1 MFGKRLIHI
10 LIEAVFPSKCLIC
23 DSFIEQTENY
33 RHSPSKRDR
42 FFPATSINDLKSRE
56 DVAAPSLNLSF
67 HGLLADMVCPACLS
81 LFTPVLSPLCPDCG
95 VVFQSNAIDDH
106 QCEACIKA
114 PKRFHKAR
122 AFGIYDQ
129 SLMELIHCFK
139 YRGKI
144 QLARAFGAM
153 LLLTFLCFWN
163 EDDVDLIIPVPLHKK
178 RLHKRGFNQSY
189 LLIKTWESME
199 IEPYRLPHMER
210 GVLLRQRWT
219 EPQTRLGRKARIN
232 NIKDAFEVD
241 NSAKIHQK
249 HILLVDDVYTTGATA
264 DECSKTLLSSGA
276 ERVDVLT
283 LARAL

>member
-1 MFGKRLIHI
+1 MFGKRLIDI
-10 LIEAVFPSKCLIC
+10 LVEAVFPAKCLVC
-23 DSFIEQTENY
+23 ASSIEKKDASGFSLSRLDPYVTIE
-33 RHSPSKRDR
+33 
-42 FFPATSINDLKSRE
+42 SINALKSGG
-56 DVAAPSLNLSF
+56 AAAKSLFKQCF

-81 LFTPVLSPLCPDCG
+81 LFIPVHSPLCPDCG
-95 VVFQSNAIDDH
+95 VVFQSNAGDDH

-163 EDDVDLIIPVPLHKK
+163 ENEVDLVVPVPLHKK
-178 RLHKRGFNQSY
+178 RFRKRGFNQSH
-189 LLIKTWESME
+189 LLIKTWESMK
-199 IEPYRLPHMER
+199 IASYRLPHMER
-210 GVLLRQRWT
+210 DVLLRQRWT
-219 EPQTRLGRKARIN
+219 EPQTGLGRKERIR
-232 NIKDAFEVD
+232 NIKDAFKVD
-241 NSAKIHQK
+241 APDQVRRKR
-249 HILLVDDVYTTGATA
+249 ILLVDDVYTTGATA